1 MTGAIDTERD
11 VTTLEERVQKLA
23 GEKSALELVITLMN
37 RMSESPGLTTTI
49 ENMLHAVADVIGGV
63 NLILYYVRDG
73 EIYSNDINGV
83 CQVHPSISDPLV
95 SRVFASQAPEE
106 IQLPFENTRM
116 TTEEFAHAYTWAVPL
131 IVEAELVGVFKIEC
145 LHLSMGELPR
155 EINTFFNYAALALK
169 NGILGHSRL
178 QRAYDA
184 LSEEMRV
191 RKRAEA
197 DLHVLNRELE
207 ERVLA
212 RTAQVQLANEQLH
225 ASEERFAAAFQH
237 SPIAISIAR
246 ADDLR
251 LVDVNDAF
259 LDFSGYTREEIL
271 GKVPSSLGLIQTGE
285 ALSAIVQQLRA
296 GGEPPPF
303 ESAYRTRNGETGVNL
318 HAIKAITI
326 RGIVHLLAM
335 SLDITDRKRS
345 SEKANQLAAIVQ
357 SSEDAIIGKDL
368 QGMITSWNPG
378 AERIYGYRE
387 AEALGRPIAMLMP
400 PDREDEGEEIIRRIR
415 AGDHIEHYEAV
426 RRTRSGGMLLMSLTM
441 SPVRDADGKIIAVST
456 IARDITEKKRAED
469 AIRRSL
475 REKDI
480 LLKEIH
486 HRVKNNLQIISS
498 LLNLQSSRYQ
508 DNGILK
514 AFDESQRRV
523 RTMAMVHEQLYRS
536 ENFASVD
543 FGENLRRITME
554 LASAYGR
561 TGIRLDLNI
570 EPVTLSIDSAIPCG
584 LIANELLSN
593 ALKHAFPDGRD
604 GTITITLR
612 MIGAEMAQLAISD
625 DGVGFPEGK
634 RPSGTPTTL
643 GMTLVTSLAEQ
654 IDGSL
659 TCSPSPGCTFT
670 LDIPLPSADPHPPA
684 P

>member
-1 MTGAIDTERD
+1 MNGAIETDRDTA
-11 VTTLEERVQKLA
+11 TLEERVHKLA

-49 ENMLHAVADVIGGV
+49 DNMLHAVADVIGGV
-63 NLILYYVRDG
+63 NLILFYTRDG

-83 CQVHPSISDPLV
+83 CQVHPAITDPLV
-95 SRVFASQAPEE
+95 SRVFATHLPEE
-106 IQLPFENTRM
+106 IQLPFEDTRM

-131 IVEAELVGVFKIEC
+131 VVEAELVGVFKIEC

-155 EINTFFNYAALALK
+155 EITTFFNYAALVLK

-184 LSEEMRV
+184 LSGEMNV
-191 RKRAEA
+191 RKHAEEE
-197 DLHVLNRELE
+197 LLVLNRELE
-207 ERVLA
+207 QRVLA
-212 RTAQVQLANEQLH
+212 RTAQLQLANEQLH
-225 ASEERFAAAFQH
+225 ASEERFVAAFQY
-237 SPIAISIAR
+237 SPIAIAIAR

-251 LVDVNDAF
+251 LVDVNEAF
-259 LDFSGYTREEIL
+259 LESSGYTREEVI
-271 GKVPSSLGLIQTGE
+271 GKVPSSLGLIHSDEGL
-285 ALSAIVQQLRA
+285 AAIVRQLRA

-303 ESAYRTRNGETGVNL
+303 ESAYRTKNGATGVNL

-326 RGIVHLLAM
+326 GGTVHLLSM

-357 SSEDAIIGKDL
+357 SSEDAIVGKDL
-368 QGMITSWNPG
+368 NGVIISWNPG
-378 AERIYGYRE
+378 AEHIYGYRE
-387 AEALGRPIAMLMP
+387 EEVLGKPVAILMP
-400 PDREDEGEEIIRRIR
+400 PDREDEGEEIIHSIL
-415 AGDHIEHYEAV
+415 AGHRIEHYESV
-426 RRTRSGGMLLMSLTM
+426 RRTRTGELLLMSLTV
-441 SPVRDADGKIIAVST
+441 SPVRDADGKIVAVST
-456 IARDITEKKRAED
+456 IARDITGKKRAED

-475 REKDI
+475 REKEI

-498 LLNLQSSRYQ
+498 LLNLQSSRYH
-508 DNGILK
+508 DKEILG

-543 FGENLRRITME
+543 FGENLHRITQE
-554 LASAYGR
+554 LGSAYAR
-561 TGIRLDLNI
+561 PGIQFDIAI
-570 EPVTLSIDSAIPCG
+570 EPITLSIDNAIPCG

-593 ALKHAFPDGRD
+593 ALKHAFPGGRK
-604 GTITITLR
+604 GTITIRLR
-612 MIGAEMAQLAISD
+612 MTSPTMAQLVIGD
-625 DGVGFPEGK
+625 DGVGLPDGK
-634 RPSGTPTTL
+634 PAPGTPTTL
-643 GMTLVTSLAEQ
+643 GMTLITSLAEQ

-659 TCSPSPGCTFT
+659 VCSPPPGCTFT
-670 LDIPLPSADPHPPA
+670 LDIPLPPADPPSPS